1 MRTLSDTFTPT
12 TNQIVKLTNAYEI
25 VENWKFLLSVME
37 ELNDPRRARAGYNA
51 ETWFNMLCRVACL
64 GKHGLVCIL
73 TSKNGKPLGFGCGF
87 SAEDFDMNRCFYVW
101 QAYSNG
107 KCHTALSEMLGYC
120 ESYARTL
127 GHSKVKTATPRL
139 NGAADRLF
147 TETLGFDREFYTYTK
162 TL

>member
-1 MRTLSDTFTPT
+1 MKPSPAPYNS
-12 TNQIVKLTNAYEI
+12 TNLVVRLTSAYDI
-25 VENWKFLLSVME
+25 AENWDFLLLTME
-37 ELNDPRRARAGYNA
+37 ELCDPRRARAKYTA
-51 ETWFNMLCRVACL
+51 ESWFNMLCRVTTL
-64 GKHGLVCIL
+64 GADGLVCLL

-87 SAEDFDMNRCFYVW
+87 SAEDFDLNKCFYVW

-127 GHSKVKTATPRL
+127 GHKKVKTATPRL

-147 TETLGFDREFYTYTK
+147 TETLGFDREFFTYTK
-162 TL
+162 NL